1 MSKPAQPGGLFTS
14 LGNLAA
20 TLLAMGQARLELLG
34 NELEAQKLRALRL
47 LVLALAMVFCA
58 ALALLLL
65 VALATLLMWEQRV
78 PVVALF
84 AGLFVVA
91 AGLLCRALMQQVN
104 HAEPAFAAT
113 LAELQEDIRRL
124 KAATGHANTFD

>member
-1 MSKPAQPGGLFTS
+1 MSKPVPAGGLFAS
-14 LGNLAA
+14 LGSLAA
-20 TLLAMGQARLELLG
+20 TLLGMGQARLELLG

-58 ALALLLL
+58 ALAVLLL

-84 AGLFVVA
+84 AGLFVAGA
-91 AGLLCRALMQQVN
+91 ALLYRALMRHVN
-104 HAEPAFAAT
+104 HPEPAFAAT

-124 KAATGHANTFD
+124 KAATGHANTSD